1 MAFSM
6 YFRIG
11 VKEKSR
17 MTAIKVNIM
26 TKQRGTEVMSLVSTE
41 KHRLN
46 GINQTDS
53 IRLTKT

>member
-26 TKQRGTEVMSLVSTE
+26 TKQSGTEVMSFVSTE
-41 KHRLN
+41 KHRVN
-46 GINQTDS
+46 G
-53 IRLTKT
+53 TKKTT